1 MLISAFSPALS
12 PPTMQRRPPKPAAV
26 PPLLPLSFSSLL
38 PSFSLLLLLL
48 SAIIS
53 PAAAQ
58 LPPPP
63 PPSPAPQT
71 FPQGGPCSTNADCIV
86 SPGTVCVLTPGV
98 AVGACRILAPPAAP
112 TALPTAPALPPIIT
126 AVPVPITATSTVGD
140 RVIII
145 TQSASRIITTTA
157 AAATASVASDIR
169 PESHG
174 SGGLRTW
181 VLVVIGVVGVIA
193 FLAIIMGIF
202 LCLNLGCFAGRR
214 LLQRKHS
221 TTSLE
226 NRNSSRRNILPQSFN
241 DTNDSLHES
250 QNWGLKPRGIDAG
263 RASTKLSISSAF
275 PHQEMSRADI
285 DSLRLSHPPAAAA
298 MAAGPSNSL
307 YVTGAASSANHH
319 QHLAPFTVPA
329 AAAAAHHHSKHHAA
343 AHPYVN
349 PPIPPPIVPIPDT
362 SRSPTPTT
370 DSSMSEAEPRTITD
384 TFPTASGPCEY
395 GYWDAQRRF
404 HQGFRDEEGFHR
416 GYWDADGAFW
426 KTSLDRNQR
435 KDQDA
440 SHNVR

>member
-1 MLISAFSPALS
+1 
-12 PPTMQRRPPKPAAV
+12 MQRRPPIPAAAR
-26 PPLLPLSFSSLL
+26 PLPPLSFSSLL

-58 LPPPP
+58 LPPP

-157 AAATASVASDIR
+157 AAATASVASAIS
-169 PESHG
+169 PESG
-174 SGGLRTW
+174 SSGGLHLQTW

-193 FLAIIMGIF
+193 FLAVIMGIF

-285 DSLRLSHPPAAAA
+285 DSLRYSHPPAAAA
-298 MAAGPSNSL
+298 MAAGPSNSP
-307 YVTGAASSANHH
+307 YVTGASSSANHH

-329 AAAAAHHHSKHHAA
+329 AAAAAAHHHSRHHAA

-370 DSSMSEAEPRTITD
+370 DSSMSEVEPRTVTD